1 MKEKIVNIPN
11 ALTAVRLL
19 LAFPCAWA
27 IYSGDYTIAIVIFF
41 VAFLTDFLDGTI
53 ARRCNQSTE
62 FGRILDPIA
71 DKTFVILA
79 VLAIFFRG
87 LVPVWFLGVI
97 IGRDVLILLGG
108 LYAMRR
114 IHVVIPSNN
123 FGRAAVVTIGLSLMV
138 ALLELPEVLPFAMA
152 LAVLMSVLSLSV
164 YAVGMVRRL
173 GESTPE

>member
-19 LAFPCAWA
+19 LAFPCAWS
-27 IYSGDYTIAIVIFF
+27 IYSGEYTAAIVIFI

-62 FGRILDPIA
+62 FGRMLDPIA

-79 VLAIFFRG
+79 VLTIFLRG
-87 LVPVWFLGVI
+87 LVPVWFLGI
-97 IGRDVLILLGG
+97 IIARDVLILLGG

-114 IHVVIPSNN
+114 IRVVIPSNN
-123 FGRAAVVTIGLSLMV
+123 YGRAAVVTIGLSLMV
-138 ALLELPEVLPFAMA
+138 ALFELTEILPYAMA
-152 LAVLMSVLSLSV
+152 LAVLMSLLSLAV

-173 GESTPE
+173 KNSSKN

>member
-1 MKEKIVNIPN
+1 MKEKIFNIPN

-27 IYSGDYTIAIVIFF
+27 ISEGAYTCAVAIFI

-53 ARRCNQSTE
+53 ARRFNQSTE
-62 FGRILDPIA
+62 FGRMLDPIA

-79 VLAIFFRG
+79 VLAIFLRG
-87 LVPVWFLGVI
+87 LVPAWFLGVI

-108 LYAMRR
+108 LFAMRR

-123 FGRAAVVTIGLSLMV
+123 FGRAAVVSIGLSLMV
-138 ALLELPEVLPFAMA
+138 ALLELQEILPHAMA
-152 LAVLMSVLSLSV
+152 LAVLMSLASLVV
-164 YAVGMVRRL
+164 YGIGMARRL
-173 GESTPE
+173 KESSK